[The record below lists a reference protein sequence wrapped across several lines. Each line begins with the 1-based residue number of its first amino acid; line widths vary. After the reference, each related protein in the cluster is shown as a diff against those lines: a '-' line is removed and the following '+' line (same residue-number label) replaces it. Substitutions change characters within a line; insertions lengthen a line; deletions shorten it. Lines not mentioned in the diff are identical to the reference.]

1 MRGWG
6 VLFCAGVALLDLAG
20 IACADETKL
29 LFTTITPPG
38 SGISRGTYQPW
49 VEKINQDGK
58 GIVDIDMR
66 DGFALVQ
73 STNFYDRLRDNVVQI
88 SFGSMNY
95 VAGKFK
101 LSLFAAL
108 PFLMDS
114 AEEESVV
121 YYRIIK
127 SGALDSEFDE
137 VMPLFAICFPENGLH
152 FIKEQPQ
159 ALNSLNGLKIIVSG
173 QTSSDLIE
181 RLGGTPVSIQLTDAY
196 TALQHGAAD
205 GMHFPWAA
213 LSDFK
218 VDEVMKFHILASLGG
233 GPGGVWMTKKEYQ
246 GLSPEVRK
254 IIDENSGEAESRHAG
269 QVFDQLQA
277 KAIAAISARPDQ
289 KVVSLDPA
297 QSVKWQAMTKPLL
310 DEWAARSPEH
320 AKVLALVKEE
330 IAKYRA
336 GK

>member
-1 MRGWG
+1 MYRYR
-6 VLFCAGVALLDLAG
+6 LIACVALALLASSPL
-20 IACADETKL
+20 ASADVTKL

-58 GIVDIDMR
+58 GVVDIDMR

-108 PFLMDS
+108 PFLIDS

-137 VMPLFAICFPENGLH
+137 IMPLFAICFPENGLH
-152 FIKEQPQ
+152 FIKPQPE
-159 ALNSLNGLKIIVSG
+159 ALSSLRGLKIITAG
-173 QTSSDLIE
+173 QLSSDLIE
-181 RLGGTPVSIQLTDAY
+181 RLGGTPASIQLTDAY

-218 VDEVMKFHILASLGG
+218 FDEVMKFHILASLGG

-246 GLSPEVRK
+246 SLSPDIRK

-277 KAIAAISARPDQ
+277 KAIANISARTDQ
-289 KVVSLDPA
+289 KVVTLDQEQA
-297 QSVKWQAMTKPLL
+297 AKWKAMSQPLL

-320 AKVLALVKEE
+320 AKVLALVKQEV
-330 IAKYRA
+330 AKYRA
-336 GK
+336 GQ

>member
-1 MRGWG
+1 MRGWSALYG
-6 VLFCAGVALLDLAG
+6 AVLTLLGLMGA
-20 IACADETKL
+20 ASADETKL
-29 LFTTITPPG
+29 LFTTITPPN
-38 SGISRGTYQPW
+38 SGISQGTYRPW
-49 VEKINQDGK
+49 VEKINQEGK
-58 GIVDIDMR
+58 GVVDIDMR

-95 VAGKFK
+95 IAGKFQ

-108 PFLMDS
+108 PFLIDS

-121 YYRIIK
+121 YWRIIK
-127 SGALDSEFDE
+127 SGALDSEFNE
-137 VMPLFAICFPENGLH
+137 IIPLFTICFPENGLH

-159 ALNSLNGLKIIVSG
+159 ALTSLKGLKIITAG

-181 RLGGTPVSIQLTDAY
+181 RLGGTPVSIQLTDAF
-196 TALQHGAAD
+196 TALQRGAAD

-218 VDEVMKFHILASLGG
+218 FDEVTKFHILASLGG

-246 GLSPEVRK
+246 SLSPEVRK

-269 QVFDQLQA
+269 KVFDELQA
-277 KAIAAISARPDQ
+277 KAIANISARPDQ
-289 KVVSLDPA
+289 KVVALDKDQA
-297 QSVKWQAMTKPLL
+297 AKWTALSQPLL
-310 DEWAARSPEH
+310 DEWAARSPQH
-320 AKVLALVKEE
+320 AKVLSLVKDEV
-330 IAKYRA
+330 AKFRA

>member
-6 VLFCAGVALLDLAG
+6 ALFCVGMALLGLAG
-20 IACADETKL
+20 TAFADETKL

-58 GIVDIDMR
+58 GVVNIDMR

-101 LSLFAAL
+101 LSLFVAL
-108 PFLMDS
+108 PFLIDS
-114 AEEESVV
+114 AEEESVI

-137 VMPLFAICFPENGLH
+137 IMPLFAICFPENGLH
-152 FIKEQPQ
+152 FIKQQPE
-159 ALNSLNGLKIIVSG
+159 ALTSLHGLKIIVSG

-181 RLGGTPVSIQLTDAY
+181 RLGGTPSSIQLTDAY

-218 VDEVMKFHILASLGG
+218 FDEVMKFHILASLGG

-246 GLSPEVRK
+246 SLSPEARK

-269 QVFDQLQA
+269 KVFDELQA
-277 KAIAAISARPDQ
+277 KAIANISGRADQ
-289 KVVSLDPA
+289 KVVALNEDQA
-297 QSVKWQAMTKPLL
+297 AKWKAMSQPLL

-320 AKVLALVKEE
+320 AKVLTLVKQEV
-330 IAKYRA
+330 ARYRA
-336 GK
+336 GQ

>member
-1 MRGWG
+1 MIRYR
-6 VLFCAGVALLDLAG
+6 L
-20 IACADETKL
+20 IACAALALVASTAVASADATKL

-58 GIVDIDMR
+58 GVVDIDMR

-88 SFGSMNY
+88 SFGSTNY

-108 PFLMDS
+108 PFLIDS
-114 AEEESVV
+114 AEEESII

-137 VMPLFAICFPENGLH
+137 IMPLFAICFPENGLH
-152 FIKEQPQ
+152 FIKDQPQ
-159 ALNSLNGLKIIVSG
+159 ALTSLNGLKIIVSG

-181 RLGGTPVSIQLTDAY
+181 RLGGTPSSIQLTDAY

-218 VDEVMKFHILASLGG
+218 FDEVMKFHILASLGG

-246 GLSPEVRK
+246 SLSPEGRK
-254 IIDENSGEAESRHAG
+254 IIDDNSGEAETRHAG
-269 QVFDQLQA
+269 KVFDELQA
-277 KAIAAISARPDQ
+277 KAIASISARTDQ
-289 KVVSLDPA
+289 KVV
-297 QSVKWQAMTKPLL
+297 
-310 DEWAARSPEH
+310 
-320 AKVLALVKEE
+320 AL
-330 IAKYRA
+330 
-336 GK
+336 